1 MEGEFYRS
9 LISEAEAKSEA
20 KVKRET
26 VIGILLRRM
35 DALDM
40 GMREKIRRT
49 SDIELLNVWYQMAL
63 SIVDAE
69 GARRL
74 VELIKKAP

>member
-1 MEGEFYRS
+1 MESEFFRS
-9 LISEAEAKSEA
+9 LIAEAEAKSEA
-20 KVKRET
+20 KVERET

-40 GMREKIRRT
+40 GIREKIRRT
-49 SDIELLNVWYQMAL
+49 SDIELLDVWYQMAL
-63 SIVDAE
+63 SIVDVE